1 MVGKREKFTCLSWQ
15 NVGNMTAKPL
25 FLCNITT
32 AFLSLIIA
40 EKCEAYDVMLKHIL
54 VPNRQPLAIKC
65 SPEKSLKSG
74 DYNLTWN
81 EKNIQPVRW
90 YKDCQLLEGERFA
103 FSNSHLIIFN
113 VTVHDQ
119 GNYTCETTYTY
130 NGRQYNISRDVSLT
144 VEVSPP
150 KKPPE
155 ISYPR
160 NNSIEVELG
169 SQVTVDCNTTGAD
182 GYEVFWTGNGV
193 YIDVFY
199 MSRIFASP
207 YEEETSYDGRPMHSV
222 KLIISEVNSEDYEQ
236 PFVCQASNAFGQ
248 VASYIILKHK
258 VPDIRRWLTGGLVSL
273 LILTF
278 ITLIIY
284 KIFKIDLVLWYRN
297 SVCAFASKEGEV
309 VKKVLQDDTF
319 LMSWHLWGWGLL
331 PGGPRSCIQV
341 TCWHIRPHDGK
352 RDGKIYDAYVLYA
365 KSSGGRSFCRLE
377 TFVRRIL
384 PDVLE
389 QQCGYNLFILGRDDL
404 PGEAVV
410 SVADETLKQSRRLMI
425 ILGSETSSCCLLED
439 TSEQQLAMYNAL
451 IRDGIQVILIEMDE
465 IQDYTSMPESIKYIK
480 QKHGAIQ
487 WKGDF
492 SEKSCS
498 ANTTFWK
505 NVRYRMP
512 SRKKLLNNW
521 LFSEKIQNDP
531 KMSFPGSESCSLSV
545 CWHSGIQGQ
554 DHLWEW
560 KILETQ
566 RSNFI
571 SRRATDVLHR
581 SSLWWALWFPPGDPA
596 DGPVTSRTAAVMF
609 VLAGCIQP
617 LRDGGAAAFLLE
629 QDMEQRN

>member
-1 MVGKREKFTCLSWQ
+1 LF
-15 NVGNMTAKPL
+15 PL
-25 FLCNITT
+25 
-32 AFLSLIIA
+32 
-40 EKCEAYDVMLKHIL
+40 EKCDAYDVMLRQSL
-54 VPNRQPLAIKC
+54 VPDGQPLAIKC
-65 SPEKSLKSG
+65 SLEKSLKSE
-74 DYNLTWN
+74 DYNLTWYKVGNQTAVPRDKLSRIHQQKNLIWFLPAMLEDSGDYECVIRNLTSCRKMCTKVTVFERIDSLCLNEKFAVEEVIFTLSSAKVVCPHLDYFRN

-90 YKDCQLLEGERFA
+90 YKDCQLLEGKRFA
-103 FSNSHLIIFN
+103 FSDSDLIIFD

-130 NGRQYNISRDVSLT
+130 NGKQYNISRDVSLT

-199 MSRIFASP
+199 VSRIFASP

-248 VASYIILKHK
+248 VASYIILKHR
-258 VPDIRRWLTGGLVSL
+258 VPDVQRWLTGGLLSF

-297 SVCAFASKEGEV
+297 SACAFASKEETFV
-309 VKKVLQDDTF
+309 FVL
-319 LMSWHLWGWGLL
+319 
-331 PGGPRSCIQV
+331 
-341 TCWHIRPHDGK
+341 DGK
-352 RDGKIYDAYVLYA
+352 TYDAYVLYT
-365 KSSGGRSFCRLE
+365 KSSRGRSFHRLE
-377 TFVRRIL
+377 TFVHRIL

-389 QQCGYNLFILGRDDL
+389 QQCGYNLFILGRDDS

-410 SVADETLKQSRRLMI
+410 SVADETVKLSRRLMI
-425 ILGSETSSCCLLED
+425 ILGSEASSCCLLED

-451 IRDGIQVILIEMDE
+451 IRDGIQVILIEIDE

-498 ANTTFWK
+498 ANTRFWK
-505 NVRYRMP
+505 YVRYQMP
-512 SRKKLLNNW
+512 SRKKVSYSEVYLLPLTLNN
-521 LFSEKIQNDP
+521 SVAK
-531 KMSFPGSESCSLSV
+531 GS
-545 CWHSGIQGQ
+545 
-554 DHLWEW
+554 
-560 KILETQ
+560 
-566 RSNFI
+566 
-571 SRRATDVLHR
+571 
-581 SSLWWALWFPPGDPA
+581 
-596 DGPVTSRTAAVMF
+596 
-609 VLAGCIQP
+609 
-617 LRDGGAAAFLLE
+617 
-629 QDMEQRN
+629 

>member
-1 MVGKREKFTCLSWQ
+1 MARKREIFSCLSWR
-15 NVGNMTAKPL
+15 NVGNMTAKTL
-25 FLCNITT
+25 FSCNITT
-32 AFLSLIIA
+32 AFLSLIIV
-40 EKCEAYDVMLKHIL
+40 EKCDAYDVMLKQSL
-54 VPNRQPLAIKC
+54 VPDGQPLAIKC
-65 SPEKSLKSG
+65 SLEKSLKSR
-74 DYNLTWN
+74 DYNLTWYKVGN
-81 EKNIQPVRW
+81 QTAVPRDKLSRIHQQKNLIWFLPALLEDSGEYECVIRNLTSCRKMCTKVTVFKRIDGLCLNEKFAVKEVIFTLSSAKVVCPHLDYFRKEKNIQPVCW
-90 YKDCQLLEGERFA
+90 YKDCQLLEGKRFA
-103 FSNSHLIIFN
+103 FSNSDLIIFN
-113 VTVHDQ
+113 VTVNDQ

-130 NGRQYNISRDVSLT
+130 NGRQYNISRDIRLT
-144 VEVSPP
+144 VKVSPP

-207 YEEETSYDGRPMHSV
+207 YKEETSYDGRPMHSV
-222 KLIISEVNSEDYEQ
+222 KLIILEVNSEDYEQ

-248 VASYIILKHK
+248 VASYIILKHR

-297 SVCAFASKEGEV
+297 SVCAFASKE
-309 VKKVLQDDTF
+309 
-319 LMSWHLWGWGLL
+319 
-331 PGGPRSCIQV
+331 
-341 TCWHIRPHDGK
+341 
-352 RDGKIYDAYVLYA
+352 DGKIYDAYVLYA
-365 KSSGGRSFCRLE
+365 KSNGGRSSYRLE

-389 QQCGYNLFILGRDDL
+389 QQCGYNLFILGRNDL

-425 ILGSETSSCCLLED
+425 VLGSEMSSCCLLED
-439 TSEQQLAMYNAL
+439 ASEQQLAMYNAL

-498 ANTTFWK
+498 ANTRFWK
-505 NVRYRMP
+505 NVRYQMP
-512 SRKKLLNNW
+512 SRKKVSYSEVYLLPLTLNN
-521 LFSEKIQNDP
+521 SAEN
-531 KMSFPGSESCSLSV
+531 GS
-545 CWHSGIQGQ
+545 
-554 DHLWEW
+554 
-560 KILETQ
+560 
-566 RSNFI
+566 
-571 SRRATDVLHR
+571 
-581 SSLWWALWFPPGDPA
+581 
-596 DGPVTSRTAAVMF
+596 
-609 VLAGCIQP
+609 
-617 LRDGGAAAFLLE
+617 
-629 QDMEQRN
+629 

>member
-1 MVGKREKFTCLSWQ
+1 MSGKREKFSCLSWW
-15 NVGNMTAKPL
+15 NAGNMTTKPL
-25 FLCNITT
+25 VLCNIAT

-40 EKCEAYDVMLKHIL
+40 EKCEAYDVMLRQSL
-54 VPNRQPLAIKC
+54 VPDGQPLAIKC
-65 SPEKSLKSG
+65 SLEKSLKSE
-74 DYNLTWN
+74 DYNLTWYKVGNQTAVPRDKFSRIHQQNNLIWFLPAMLEDSGDYECVIRNLTSCRKTCTKVTVFERIDGLCLN
-81 EKNIQPVRW
+81 EKFAVEEVIFTSSSAKVVCPHLDYFRNDKNIQPVHW
-90 YKDCQLLEGERFA
+90 YKDCQLLEGKRFV
-103 FSNSHLIIFN
+103 FSNRDLIIFN

-130 NGRQYNISRDVSLT
+130 NGKQYNISRDISLT

-169 SQVTVDCNTTGAD
+169 SQVTVDCNTTGAE

-222 KLIISEVNSEDYEQ
+222 KLIILEVNSEDYEQ

-248 VASYIILKHK
+248 VASYIILKH
-258 VPDIRRWLTGGLVSL
+258 
-273 LILTF
+273 
-278 ITLIIY
+278 
-284 KIFKIDLVLWYRN
+284 
-297 SVCAFASKEGEV
+297 
-309 VKKVLQDDTF
+309 
-319 LMSWHLWGWGLL
+319 
-331 PGGPRSCIQV
+331 
-341 TCWHIRPHDGK
+341 
-352 RDGKIYDAYVLYA
+352 RDGKIYDAYVLYT
-365 KSSGGRSFCRLE
+365 KSSGGRSFYRLE
-377 TFVRRIL
+377 TFVHSIL

-410 SVADETLKQSRRLMI
+410 SVTDETLKQSRRLMI
-425 ILGSETSSCCLLED
+425 ILGSETSSCCLLQG

-465 IQDYTSMPESIKYIK
+465 IQDCPSMPESIRYIK

-498 ANTTFWK
+498 ANTRFWK
-505 NVRYRMP
+505 NVRYQMP
-512 SRKKLLNNW
+512 SKKKVSYSEVYLLPLTLKN
-521 LFSEKIQNDP
+521 S
-531 KMSFPGSESCSLSV
+531 
-545 CWHSGIQGQ
+545 
-554 DHLWEW
+554 
-560 KILETQ
+560 
-566 RSNFI
+566 
-571 SRRATDVLHR
+571 
-581 SSLWWALWFPPGDPA
+581 
-596 DGPVTSRTAAVMF
+596 AAK
-609 VLAGCIQP
+609 G
-617 LRDGGAAAFLLE
+617 R
-629 QDMEQRN
+629 

>member
-1 MVGKREKFTCLSWQ
+1 
-15 NVGNMTAKPL
+15 
-25 FLCNITT
+25 
-32 AFLSLIIA
+32 LSLL
-40 EKCEAYDVMLKHIL
+40 EKCEAYDVMLGQIL
-54 VPNRQPLAIKC
+54 VPDGQPLAINC

-74 DYNLTWN
+74 NYNLTWHKVGNQTAVPRDKLSRVHQQKNLIWFLPAVLEDSGDYECVIRNLTGCKKMCTKVTIFEKIDGLCLN
-81 EKNIQPVRW
+81 EKFAVEEVIFTSSSAKVVCPHLDYFRNEKDIQPVRW
-90 YKDCQLLEGERFA
+90 YKDCQLLEGKRFA
-103 FSNSHLIIFN
+103 FSNSDLIIFN

-119 GNYTCETTYTY
+119 GNYTCETTCNY
-130 NGRQYNISRDVSLT
+130 NGKQYNISRDVNLI
-144 VEVSPP
+144 VEVSQP

-155 ISYPR
+155 IFYPR

-207 YEEETSYDGRPMHSV
+207 YEEETSNDGRPMHSV
-222 KLIISEVNSEDYEQ
+222 KLIISEVSSEDYEQ

-248 VASYIILKHK
+248 VASYIILKHR

-278 ITLIIY
+278 IILIIY
-284 KIFKIDLVLWYRN
+284 KTFKIDLVLWYRN
-297 SVCAFASKEGEV
+297 SVCSLTSKEEMFV
-309 VKKVLQDDTF
+309 FVL
-319 LMSWHLWGWGLL
+319 
-331 PGGPRSCIQV
+331 
-341 TCWHIRPHDGK
+341 DGK
-352 RDGKIYDAYVLYA
+352 TYDAYVLYV
-365 KSSGGRSFCRLE
+365 KTSEGRSFYCLE

-389 QQCGYNLFILGRDDL
+389 KQCGYNLFIFGRDDL

-465 IQDYTSMPESIKYIK
+465 IQDYTSMPESIRYIK
-480 QKHGAIQ
+480 QKHGAIK

-498 ANTTFWK
+498 ANTRFWK
-505 NVRYRMP
+505 KVRYQMP
-512 SRKKLLNNW
+512 LRKKVAYSEGYLLPLTSNN
-521 LFSEKIQNDP
+521 SAAK
-531 KMSFPGSESCSLSV
+531 GS
-545 CWHSGIQGQ
+545 
-554 DHLWEW
+554 
-560 KILETQ
+560 
-566 RSNFI
+566 
-571 SRRATDVLHR
+571 
-581 SSLWWALWFPPGDPA
+581 
-596 DGPVTSRTAAVMF
+596 
-609 VLAGCIQP
+609 
-617 LRDGGAAAFLLE
+617 
-629 QDMEQRN
+629 

>member
-1 MVGKREKFTCLSWQ
+1 MSGKREKFSCLSWW
-15 NVGNMTAKPL
+15 NAGNMTAKPL
-25 FLCNITT
+25 VLCNITT

-40 EKCEAYDVMLKHIL
+40 EKCEAYDVMLRQSL
-54 VPNRQPLAIKC
+54 VPDGQPLAIKC
-65 SPEKSLKSG
+65 SLEKSLKSE
-74 DYNLTWN
+74 DYNLTWYKVGNQTAVPRDKFSRIHQQNNLIWFLPAMLEDSGDYECVIRNLTSCRKTCTKVTVFERIDGLCLN
-81 EKNIQPVRW
+81 EKFAVEEVIFTSSSAKVVCPHLDYFRNDKNIQPVHW
-90 YKDCQLLEGERFA
+90 YKDCQLLEGKRFA
-103 FSNSHLIIFN
+103 FSNRDLIIFN

-130 NGRQYNISRDVSLT
+130 NGKQYNISRDISLT

-182 GYEVFWTGNGV
+182 GFEVFWTGNGV

-222 KLIISEVNSEDYEQ
+222 KLIILEVNSEDYEQ

-248 VASYIILKHK
+248 VASYIILKH
-258 VPDIRRWLTGGLVSL
+258 
-273 LILTF
+273 
-278 ITLIIY
+278 
-284 KIFKIDLVLWYRN
+284 
-297 SVCAFASKEGEV
+297 
-309 VKKVLQDDTF
+309 
-319 LMSWHLWGWGLL
+319 
-331 PGGPRSCIQV
+331 
-341 TCWHIRPHDGK
+341 
-352 RDGKIYDAYVLYA
+352 RDGKIYDAYVLYT
-365 KSSGGRSFCRLE
+365 KNSGGRSFCRLE
-377 TFVRRIL
+377 TFVHSIL

-410 SVADETLKQSRRLMI
+410 SVTDDTLKQSRRLMI
-425 ILGSETSSCCLLED
+425 ILGSETSSCCLLQG

-465 IQDYTSMPESIKYIK
+465 IQDYTSMPESIRYIK

-498 ANTTFWK
+498 ANTRFWK
-505 NVRYRMP
+505 NVRYQMP
-512 SRKKLLNNW
+512 SKKKVSYSEVYLLSLTLKN
-521 LFSEKIQNDP
+521 SAAK
-531 KMSFPGSESCSLSV
+531 GS
-545 CWHSGIQGQ
+545 
-554 DHLWEW
+554 
-560 KILETQ
+560 
-566 RSNFI
+566 
-571 SRRATDVLHR
+571 
-581 SSLWWALWFPPGDPA
+581 
-596 DGPVTSRTAAVMF
+596 
-609 VLAGCIQP
+609 
-617 LRDGGAAAFLLE
+617 
-629 QDMEQRN
+629 

>member
-1 MVGKREKFTCLSWQ
+1 MTEQMEKFSCLLWL
-15 NVGNMTAKPL
+15 NVGNMTAKTL
-25 FLCNITT
+25 FLCNITA

-40 EKCEAYDVMLKHIL
+40 EKCEAYDVMLRQSL
-54 VPNRQPLAIKC
+54 VPDGQPLAIRC
-65 SPEKSLKSG
+65 SLEKSLKSG
-74 DYNLTWN
+74 DYNLTWYKVGN
-81 EKNIQPVRW
+81 QTAVPRDKHSRIHQQKNLIWFLPAILEDSGDYECVIRSSTSSRKMCTKVTVFERIDGLCLNEKFAVEEVIFTVSSAKVVCPHLDYFRDEKNIQPVRW
-90 YKDCQLLEGERFA
+90 YKDCQLLEGKRFA
-103 FSNSHLIIFN
+103 FLDSDLIILN

-119 GNYTCETTYTY
+119 GNYSCETTYGY
-130 NGRQYNISRDVSLT
+130 NGKQYNISRDISLT

-160 NNSIEVELG
+160 NNSIEVQLG

-193 YIDVFY
+193 YIDVFH

-207 YEEETSYDGRPMHSV
+207 YEEETSYDGRPMNSV
-222 KLIISEVNSEDYEQ
+222 KLIISEVNSEDYEH

-248 VASYIILKHK
+248 VASYIMLKHR
-258 VPDIRRWLTGGLVSL
+258 VPNIQRWLTGGLVSL

-278 ITLIIY
+278 TTLIIY
-284 KIFKIDLVLWYRN
+284 NIFKIELVLWYRN
-297 SVCAFASKEGEV
+297 SVCAFRSKE
-309 VKKVLQDDTF
+309 
-319 LMSWHLWGWGLL
+319 
-331 PGGPRSCIQV
+331 
-341 TCWHIRPHDGK
+341 
-352 RDGKIYDAYVLYA
+352 DGKIYDAYVLYA
-365 KSSGGRSFCRLE
+365 QSSGGRSFYRLE

-439 TSEQQLAMYNAL
+439 TAEQQLAMYNAL

-465 IQDYTSMPESIKYIK
+465 IQDYTSMPESIRYVK

-498 ANTTFWK
+498 ANTKFWK
-505 NVRYRMP
+505 NVRYQMP
-512 SRKKLLNNW
+512 SRKKLLNIR
-521 LFSEKIQNDP
+521 LFSEKIQSDL
-531 KMSFPGSESCSLSV
+531 KMSFPGSE
-545 CWHSGIQGQ
+545 
-554 DHLWEW
+554 
-560 KILETQ
+560 
-566 RSNFI
+566 N
-571 SRRATDVLHR
+571 
-581 SSLWWALWFPPGDPA
+581 
-596 DGPVTSRTAAVMF
+596 
-609 VLAGCIQP
+609 
-617 LRDGGAAAFLLE
+617 
-629 QDMEQRN
+629 

>member
-1 MVGKREKFTCLSWQ
+1 
-15 NVGNMTAKPL
+15 MTAKPL
-25 FLCNITT
+25 VLCNITT

-40 EKCEAYDVMLKHIL
+40 EKCEAYDVMLRQSL
-54 VPNRQPLAIKC
+54 VPDGQPLAIKC
-65 SPEKSLKSG
+65 SLEKSLKSE
-74 DYNLTWN
+74 DYNLTWYKVGNQTAVPRDKFSRIHQQNNLIWFLPAMLEDSGDYECVIRNLTSCRKTCTKVTVFERIDGLCLN
-81 EKNIQPVRW
+81 EKFAVKEVIFTSSSAKVVCPHLDYFRNDKNIQPVHW
-90 YKDCQLLEGERFA
+90 YKDCQLLEGKRFA
-103 FSNSHLIIFN
+103 FSNRDLIIFN

-130 NGRQYNISRDVSLT
+130 NGKQYNISRDISLT

-193 YIDVFY
+193 Y

-222 KLIISEVNSEDYEQ
+222 KLIILEVNSEDYEQ

-248 VASYIILKHK
+248 VASYIILKRR
-258 VPDIRRWLTGGLVSL
+258 VPDIKRWLTGGLVSL

-278 ITLIIY
+278 VTSIIY

-297 SVCAFASKEGEV
+297 SVCAFASKE
-309 VKKVLQDDTF
+309 
-319 LMSWHLWGWGLL
+319 
-331 PGGPRSCIQV
+331 
-341 TCWHIRPHDGK
+341 
-352 RDGKIYDAYVLYA
+352 DGKIYDAYVLYT
-365 KSSGGRSFCRLE
+365 KSSGGRTFYRLE
-377 TFVRRIL
+377 TFVHSVV

-389 QQCGYNLFILGRDDL
+389 QQCGYHLFILGRDDL
-404 PGEAVV
+404 LGEAVV
-410 SVADETLKQSRRLMI
+410 SVTDETLKQSRRLMI
-425 ILGSETSSCCLLED
+425 ILGSETSSCCLFQG

-465 IQDYTSMPESIKYIK
+465 IQDYTSMPESIRYIK

-498 ANTTFWK
+498 ANTRFWK
-505 NVRYRMP
+505 NVRYQMP
-512 SRKKLLNNW
+512 SKKKVSYSEVYLLPLTLKN
-521 LFSEKIQNDP
+521 SAAK
-531 KMSFPGSESCSLSV
+531 GS
-545 CWHSGIQGQ
+545 
-554 DHLWEW
+554 
-560 KILETQ
+560 
-566 RSNFI
+566 
-571 SRRATDVLHR
+571 
-581 SSLWWALWFPPGDPA
+581 
-596 DGPVTSRTAAVMF
+596 
-609 VLAGCIQP
+609 
-617 LRDGGAAAFLLE
+617 
-629 QDMEQRN
+629 

>member
-1 MVGKREKFTCLSWQ
+1 
-15 NVGNMTAKPL
+15 MTAKPL
-25 FLCNITT
+25 VLCSITT

-40 EKCEAYDVMLKHIL
+40 EKCEAYDVMLRQSL
-54 VPNRQPLAIKC
+54 VPDGQPLAIKC
-65 SPEKSLKSG
+65 SLEKSLKSE
-74 DYNLTWN
+74 DYNLTWYKVGNQTAVPRDKFSRIHQQNNLIWFLPAMLEDSGDYECVIRNLTSCRKTCTKVTVFERIDGLCLN
-81 EKNIQPVRW
+81 EKFAVKEVIFTSSSAKVVCPHLDYFRNDKNIQPVHW
-90 YKDCQLLEGERFA
+90 YKDCQLLEGKRFA
-103 FSNSHLIIFN
+103 FSNRDLIIFN
-113 VTVHDQ
+113 VTVRDQ

-130 NGRQYNISRDVSLT
+130 NGKQYNISRDISLT

-193 YIDVFY
+193 Y

-222 KLIISEVNSEDYEQ
+222 KLIILEVNSEDYEQ

-248 VASYIILKHK
+248 VASYIILKRR
-258 VPDIRRWLTGGLVSL
+258 VPDIKRWLTGGLVSL

-297 SVCAFASKEGEV
+297 SVCAFASKE
-309 VKKVLQDDTF
+309 
-319 LMSWHLWGWGLL
+319 
-331 PGGPRSCIQV
+331 
-341 TCWHIRPHDGK
+341 
-352 RDGKIYDAYVLYA
+352 DGKIYDAYVLYT
-365 KSSGGRSFCRLE
+365 KSSGGRSFYRLE
-377 TFVRRIL
+377 TFVHSVL

-404 PGEAVV
+404 LGEAVV
-410 SVADETLKQSRRLMI
+410 SVTDETLKQSRRLMI
-425 ILGSETSSCCLLED
+425 ILGSETSSCCLFQG

-465 IQDYTSMPESIKYIK
+465 IQDYTSMPESIRYIK

-492 SEKSCS
+492 SEKSRS
-498 ANTTFWK
+498 ANTRFWK
-505 NVRYRMP
+505 NVRYQMP
-512 SRKKLLNNW
+512 SKKKVSYSDVYLLPLTLKN
-521 LFSEKIQNDP
+521 SAAK
-531 KMSFPGSESCSLSV
+531 GS
-545 CWHSGIQGQ
+545 
-554 DHLWEW
+554 
-560 KILETQ
+560 
-566 RSNFI
+566 
-571 SRRATDVLHR
+571 
-581 SSLWWALWFPPGDPA
+581 
-596 DGPVTSRTAAVMF
+596 
-609 VLAGCIQP
+609 
-617 LRDGGAAAFLLE
+617 
-629 QDMEQRN
+629 